1 LTGAARAELITNGGF
16 ETGTFA
22 GWTVANQAGS
32 SGNWFIQTGTTSPLN
47 AFTVPSPPQGT
58 HAAMTDQGGPVS
70 SVLLQSFTV
79 TPGSKVTLSFD
90 VYVNNL
96 AGFFSPP
103 TLDFTTIPN
112 QQARVDILT
121 ASATPFAL
129 GSSVL
134 DNVFEPLSNTT
145 AYVPET
151 FDITSAVGNGGTFQ
165 LRIAVVDNLTVFN
178 LGVDAV
184 SIVAT
189 STAVPEPDC
198 WILLAIGVIG
208 LASWRMGPPQSAAQE
223 HGQDCPVT
231 EAQRSARNSQRLP

>member
-1 LTGAARAELITNGGF
+1 MNGTAKRFAYVGPFLLLAAGMTGTARAELITNGGF

-22 GWTVANQAGS
+22 GWTVANQAGG
-32 SGNWFIQTGTTSPLN
+32 SGNWFIQTGTTSPVNGLP
-47 AFTVPSPPQGT
+47 VPAPPQGT
-58 HAAMTDQGGPVS
+58 HAAMTDQGGPGS

-96 AGFFSPP
+96 TGFFSPAS
-103 TLDFTTIPN
+103 LDFTTIPN

-121 ASATPFAL
+121 AGATPFAL

-134 DNVFEPLSNTT
+134 DNVFDPLANTT
-145 AYVPET
+145 GYVPES
-151 FDITSAVGNGGTFQ
+151 FDITSAVGGGGTFQ
-165 LRIAVVDNLTVFN
+165 LRFAEVDNLLNFN

-189 STAVPEPDC
+189 SATIPEPDSL
-198 WILLAIGVIG
+198 ILLATGVIG
-208 LASWRMGPPQSAAQE
+208 LASWRWRCRRPLRG
-223 HGQDCPVT
+223 
-231 EAQRSARNSQRLP
+231 R

>member
-1 LTGAARAELITNGGF
+1 MKRTAKRFAYVGPFLLLAAGMTGTARAELITNGGF

-22 GWTVANQAGS
+22 GWTVANQAGG
-32 SGNWFIQTGTTSPLN
+32 SGNWFIQTGTTSPVN
-47 AFTVPSPPQGT
+47 GFTVPVPPQGT
-58 HAAMTDQGGPVS
+58 HAAMTDQGGPGS
-70 SVLLQSFTV
+70 SVLLQSFIV

-103 TLDFTTIPN
+103 SLDFTTIPN

-134 DNVFEPLSNTT
+134 DNVFDPLSNTT

-151 FDITSAVGNGGTFQ
+151 FDITSAVGRGGTFQ
-165 LRIAVVDNLTVFN
+165 LRFAVVDNLAVFN
-178 LGVDAV
+178 LGIDAV

-189 STAVPEPDC
+189 SAAVPEPDSL
-198 WILLAIGVIG
+198 ILLAIGVIG
-208 LASWRMGPPQSAAQE
+208 LASWRWGSRR
-223 HGQDCPVT
+223 PV
-231 EAQRSARNSQRLP
+231 RGR

>member
-1 LTGAARAELITNGGF
+1 MNGTAKRFAYLGPFVLLTAGMTGAARAELIANGGF
-16 ETGTFA
+16 ETGAFTA
-22 GWTVANQAGS
+22 WTIANQAGGS
-32 SGNWFIQTGTTSPLN
+32 VNWFIQTGTTSPVNGL
-47 AFTVPSPPQGT
+47 TVPAPPQGT
-58 HAAMTDQGGPVS
+58 HAAMTDQGAPGS

-103 TLDFTTIPN
+103 SLDFSTIPN

-134 DNVFEPLSNTT
+134 DNVFDPLSKT
-145 AYVPET
+145 ASYVPQT
-151 FDITSAVGNGGTFQ
+151 FDLTSAVGGGGTFQ
-165 LRIAVVDNLTVFN
+165 LRFAIVDNLAIFN
-178 LGVDAV
+178 FGIDAV

-189 STAVPEPDC
+189 SAAVPEPDSL
-198 WILLAIGVIG
+198 ILLAIIMVG
-208 LASWRMGPPQSAAQE
+208 LASWRLGSRRP
-223 HGQDCPVT
+223 
-231 EAQRSARNSQRLP
+231 ARRP